1 MKLREGREAC
11 IAPRKG
17 RQSMARKAFTN
28 QGFFVRA
35 LTPLTNKVCIH
46 MCAYTFQK
54 TAKGK
59 ADGHLS
65 FAIDQ
70 VARKK
75 AKRERARE
83 KR

>member
-1 MKLREGREAC
+1 MHSSEERETKYGKKSFHKSRLL
-11 IAPRKG
+11 
-17 RQSMARKAFTN
+17 
-28 QGFFVRA
+28 RA
-35 LTPLTNKVCIH
+35 LTPLKNKVCIH

-75 AKRERARE
+75 AKRERATE

>member
-1 MKLREGREAC
+1 MHSSEERETKYGKKSFHKSRLLRA
-11 IAPRKG
+11 
-17 RQSMARKAFTN
+17 
-28 QGFFVRA
+28 V
-35 LTPLTNKVCIH
+35 TPLTNKVCIH
-46 MCAYTFQK
+46 MCAYTFHK

-75 AKRERARE
+75 AKRERARG